1 MEGSFVVSRK
11 YENKLD
17 IKTRKERGI
26 YYTPY
31 VVVKYILDNTIGKHD
46 IVQNPYPKILDMS
59 CGCGNFLIQA
69 YTMLY
74 KKFYDNIDKLNQR
87 YGQDFIC
94 KEDIGLHIIKNCIFG
109 VDTDNDALIILENEL
124 KKILKKELRET
135 YKHKPLIRDDDLDE
149 ILDEEYLDKLNIFC
163 GDSLKNDLSEVF
175 GVDKF
180 DYIIGNPPYVGQKY
194 LDNNYKKFL
203 YKEFEEVYKNKGDL
217 YFCFYKK
224 ILDLLR
230 QGGKSGII
238 TPRYFMQSPS
248 GKYLRSYLVNNSQ
261 IEKIIDFLGANLFK
275 GLGVASCI
283 VIFGHKIETDNKNN
297 CLELYK
303 IKNENINIIDEDVA
317 TCLYTGLVTDTGNF
331 VYSNTHPSSFEMA
344 KELLLKGAKKDTIIQ
359 KVFQSNPYNYY
370 KLLGEALNTLDIVDG
385 KIASITITK
394 EMLKR
399 NVISFNDVDGITSY
413 TRDIEGVEVG
423 ILLKEK
429 KENEVK
435 VSLRSKNYV
444 DVSKLAQSFN
454 GGGHIRAA
462 GCTIYSSIEDA
473 KKKIVEAV
481 VKAVQGEKYE

>member
-1 MEGSFVVSRK
+1 MKNNIESIIKYLKGSNDDFIVTSHISPDGDNIGSTLSM
-11 YENKLD
+11 YYALNKLG
-17 IKTRKERGI
+17 KNV
-26 YYTPY
+26 YYVLDDNPPQNLKFL
-31 VVVKYILDNTIGKHD
+31 VENMNILKSEEVNLDSYNIVALDCGDKNRICISQNLIDN
-46 IVQNPYPKILDMS
+46 
-59 CGCGNFLIQA
+59 A
-69 YTMLY
+69 
-74 KKFYDNIDKLNQR
+74 
-87 YGQDFIC
+87 
-94 KEDIGLHIIKNCIFG
+94 
-109 VDTDNDALIILENEL
+109 
-124 KKILKKELRET
+124 KKIICIDHHASNDYYGDFNYIDTEASSTCEL
-135 YKHKPLIRDDDLDE
+135 
-149 ILDEEYLDKLNIFC
+149 
-163 GDSLKNDLSEVF
+163 
-175 GVDKF
+175 
-180 DYIIGNPPYVGQKY
+180 
-194 LDNNYKKFL
+194 
-203 YKEFEEVYKNKGDL
+203 VYN
-217 YFCFYKK
+217 
-224 ILDLLR
+224 LL
-230 QGGKSGII
+230 
-238 TPRYFMQSPS
+238 
-248 GKYLRSYLVNNSQ
+248 V
-261 IEKIIDFLGANLFK
+261 E
-275 GLGVASCI
+275 C
-283 VIFGHKIETDNKNN
+283 E
-297 CLELYK
+297 
-303 IKNENINIIDEDVA
+303 KNENINIIDEDVA
-317 TCLYTGLVTDTGNF
+317 TC
-331 VYSNTHPSSFEMA
+331 FEMA

>member
-109 VDTDNDALIILENEL
+109 VDTDNDALMILENEL

-230 QGGKSGII
+230 QDGKSGII

-261 IEKIIDFLGANLFK
+261 IEKIIDFLGANLFT

-303 IKNENINIIDEDVA
+303 IKNENININLYLGNEAYISGNYIDLIKQHEIM
-317 TCLYTGLVTDTGNF
+317 TIN
-331 VYSNTHPSSFEMA
+331 NTRY
-344 KELLLKGAKKDTIIQ
+344 LLLE
-359 KVFQSNPYNYY
+359 FP
-370 KLLGEALNTLDIVDG
+370 LGNMFRN
-385 KIASITITK
+385 TK
-394 EMLKR
+394 E
-399 NVISFNDVDGITSY
+399 
-413 TRDIEGVEVG
+413 
-423 ILLKEK
+423 ILYELI
-429 KENEVK
+429 V
-435 VSLRSKNYV
+435 
-444 DVSKLAQSFN
+444 
-454 GGGHIRAA
+454 A
-462 GCTIYSSIEDA
+462 GCVPILAHPERYKIFQRHPDYIEEYLRMGVLLQGNYKSLFGKYGSDA
-473 KKKIVEAV
+473 KKTLKYFLKRGWITFLGSDTHHEEDFDIKKLERKLKSIVKDQEIVEDLLENNFDKV
-481 VKAVQGEKYE
+481 INDLDIGIRR